1 MHTYSLIPALFFAAA
16 ATELGAQQA
25 LAVSPGD
32 RAALEGSS
40 YTHYPLGRAN
50 SRVQT
55 LHDDIPAGSLIT
67 GHAYRRDATGLRGQV
82 TGFQSDLEVTLSISP
97 NPAAQASPVFAN
109 NVGPSPIV
117 VLPRTL
123 LTFAST
129 DRPSLDPARTFELMI
144 PYAVPFL
151 VPTTG
156 GTVCVDVA
164 VFGNQSANVSNQNL
178 GVYLDSHQQ
187 YADGRAVQPG
197 FRFGQGCPAP
207 GQATDCYAWFD
218 LWRLANS
225 TTELDISVR
234 DGVPDPGTGTT
245 RAFFMLGTRLAG
257 SPWPMRSDCPFYSSA
272 ETWFALPGTMTAAG
286 TYDGSLGSM
295 PLLPPG
301 FRLWLQAGSIDLNTA
316 AIAFSDGSTL
326 ITPPF
331 GSLPIPSARVA
342 NGNDQTALTGTVSR
356 SVPVMAFY

>member
-1 MHTYSLIPALFFAAA
+1 MIPNAAPECSLSNRHLEKTAPYS
-16 ATELGAQQA
+16 
-25 LAVSPGD
+25 
-32 RAALEGSS
+32 RSS
-40 YTHYPLGRAN
+40 LLQPIFYN
-50 SRVQT
+50 S
-55 LHDDIPAGSLIT
+55 LK
-67 GHAYRRDATGLRGQV
+67 
-82 TGFQSDLEVTLSISP
+82 
-97 NPAAQASPVFAN
+97 
-109 NVGPSPIV
+109 
-117 VLPRTL
+117 
-123 LTFAST
+123 
-129 DRPSLDPARTFELMI
+129 LMI

-295 PLLPPG
+295 PLLPPAG
-301 FRLWLQAGSIDLNTA
+301 HGRPLQGSRKRYVFHCLGARGALNVT
-316 AIAFSDGSTL
+316 FSTVWEPEEPQTL
-326 ITPPF
+326 RFPPF
-331 GSLPIPSARVA
+331 GSP
-342 NGNDQTALTGTVSR
+342 R
-356 SVPVMAFY
+356 SPER